1 MRAYDPRR
9 AALHFVLAI
18 GVVSFFA
25 DFTYEGSRS
34 VIGPYLATLQA
45 SGAVVSIVTG
55 FGELAGYALRLVS
68 GRLADVTGRYWPVT
82 LVGYAVQMS
91 AVPALALTH
100 SWPAAAALIILERI
114 GKAIRNPPRDAMLS
128 HAGQRLGGYGWAFG
142 LHEAL
147 DQFGA
152 LVGPLVVALVVAH
165 AGDYRSAFAVLL
177 LPAIINLGL
186 VGLARILYPTPQ
198 NLDTEARIPATA
210 HLPRLFWIY
219 LGGAALVAAGF
230 VDYPLIAFHFGRT
243 GTVPS
248 SFIAVFYAIAMGVS
262 GIGALVLG
270 RLFDRHGFVVL
281 VTLTLV
287 SASFAPL
294 VFLGGFWTALI
305 GAAIWGLGM
314 GVHESIIPA
323 VIAPLVTPQRRA
335 AAFGLFTAGYGV
347 FWFAGS
353 VVIGVLYNVTL
364 AGVITFSI
372 LTQLAAAV
380 IFLRVGAAHARVN

>member
-1 MRAYDPRR
+1 
-9 AALHFVLAI
+9 
-18 GVVSFFA
+18 
-25 DFTYEGSRS
+25 
-34 VIGPYLATLQA
+34 
-45 SGAVVSIVTG
+45 
-55 FGELAGYALRLVS
+55 
-68 GRLADVTGRYWPVT
+68 
-82 LVGYAVQMS
+82 
-91 AVPALALTH
+91 
-100 SWPAAAALIILERI
+100 
-114 GKAIRNPPRDAMLS
+114 
-128 HAGQRLGGYGWAFG
+128 
-142 LHEAL
+142 
-147 DQFGA
+147 
-152 LVGPLVVALVVAH
+152 
-165 AGDYRSAFAVLL
+165 
-177 LPAIINLGL
+177 
-186 VGLARILYPTPQ
+186 
-198 NLDTEARIPATA
+198 
-210 HLPRLFWIY
+210 LPRLFWIY

-230 VDYPLIAFHFGRT
+230 VDYPLIAFHFSRT

-262 GIGALVLG
+262 GIGALALG

-281 VTLTLV
+281 VALTLV

-323 VIAPLVTPQRRA
+323 VIAPLVPPQRRA

-372 LTQLAAAV
+372 LTQLAAAI
-380 IFLRVGAAHARVN
+380 IFLGVGRRMRV